1 MVMAVSLSGQCPA
14 VLATE
19 FRIQS
24 ASVLF
29 FPIHLN
35 IGKHRHVNLCSLKIK
50 RLIKR
55 ESRKRGETNK
65 QTKKKGRRRTSLVVQ
80 WLRLR
85 LAMRGMWVQSLVG
98 H

>member
-65 QTKKKGRRRTSLVVQ
+65 QTKKSALK
-80 WLRLR
+80 
-85 LAMRGMWVQSLVG
+85 AEKRGKNP
-98 H
+98 